1 MADVP
6 ENEAPVVHFSVAD
19 LKDARERSELSLI
32 ARIFWDELH
41 DLRMPLAY
49 HTVDIGRKL
58 LEPLGEVERMGYLI
72 LWWQARKFYVKDR
85 ECARTNL
92 MFNPDARNSWMCITP
107 HLDEEELTGPTLHR
121 QLTIR
126 PSARRG
132 RGGLPP
138 SVSAGLSS
146 NLERQWTR
154 ARRLGGLG
162 IGGASRSSARD
173 KGKGNAT
180 LQAVEEEESEDEE
193 EEENE
198 GEGEGE
204 EDDEDEEDE

>member
-41 DLRMPLAY
+41 DLRSVENSFISIWKCGRVRIFDFGFGLYQFIFP
-49 HTVDIGRKL
+49 TVAKQN
-58 LEPLGEVERMGYLI
+58 
-72 LWWQARKFYVKDR
+72 WCF

-107 HLDEEELTGPTLHR
+107 HLDEEELT
-121 QLTIR
+121 
-126 PSARRG
+126 
-132 RGGLPP
+132 
-138 SVSAGLSS
+138 
-146 NLERQWTR
+146 
-154 ARRLGGLG
+154 
-162 IGGASRSSARD
+162 GASRSSARD

-204 EDDEDEEDE
+204 EDEEDE